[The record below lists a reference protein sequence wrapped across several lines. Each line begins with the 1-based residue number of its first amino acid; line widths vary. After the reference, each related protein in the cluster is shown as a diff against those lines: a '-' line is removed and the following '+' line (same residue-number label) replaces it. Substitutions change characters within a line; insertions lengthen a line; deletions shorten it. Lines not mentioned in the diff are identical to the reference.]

1 MPQHVLRGRRPRT
14 PVIPRSLAVRAA
26 GTIVAAAAVFAAP
39 AAARASAAA
48 PAPTAVPCSSSAL
61 VTAIQ
66 NANRAGTATLLLAR
80 GCNYVLTKAAVED
93 DGLPPV
99 TGKITVIGGPGT
111 QISRSFDT
119 PAAFR
124 ILDVAPGGALTLED
138 LTVADGELVGADEQ
152 GAGVRDLG
160 TLVLRNVRLTG
171 NSTLRGEGNGLS
183 VGKGAQAT
191 ISGSELDNNN
201 GGAGGAIFSVG
212 DLVIDR
218 SVLARNT
225 ATAGG
230 AIFADIAATTRISLT
245 VVTHNSAGV
254 GGGIVNNGAMV
265 LNGDRVTFNQASVK
279 GGGILNVG
287 PLATV
292 TLRFTLV
299 AFNTPDNCSPQG
311 TIRGCRN

>member
-1 MPQHVLRGRRPRT
+1 MVPCTSTGLVSAIQSANNG
-14 PVIPRSLAVRAA
+14 
-26 GTIVAAAAVFAAP
+26 GP
-39 AAARASAAA
+39 AA
-48 PAPTAVPCSSSAL
+48 
-61 VTAIQ
+61 
-66 NANRAGTATLLLAR
+66 LLLAR
-80 GCNYVLTKAAVED
+80 GCNYVLTTAVNGD
-93 DGLPPV
+93 GDGLPPV

-265 LNGDRVTFNQASVK
+265 LNGDRVTFNQASVNS
-279 GGGILNVG
+279 GGILSLSPG
-287 PLATV
+287 TIS
-292 TLRFTLV
+292 LRFTRV
-299 AFNTPDNCSPQG
+299 AFNTPDNCNPQG
-311 TIRGCRN
+311 AIAGCRN